1 MKRIDFIIMNIQASI
16 TRLWAMML
24 AIIMPLAFVSC
35 SDDDYVN
42 AIPDNVQLLMSL
54 NTVKV
59 SGVGNPLVLK
69 SLLHV
74 SKVSDTGLDLSE
86 RVFLFE
92 DAQGNLGLCAK
103 LDDSGKLAKTLE
115 HANVEVRKKRGFQFA
130 ALPSNWVIGFS
141 DKAALLM
148 GPVVPSA
155 QADMMTLMSRYL
167 AANEDEG
174 IKGSPVYDKLDSIDA
189 PMALVCQVK
198 ALPQQF
204 AALFTMGTP
213 KNANPADVMLA
224 AAMEVQNGRLLM
236 RGGTFSFKKPVNN
249 ALVDACAVY
258 RPIKGN
264 YARSM
269 SENDFIGLFL
279 NVDGKSFHRLVTQNR
294 GIAAM
299 LAGINSAIDMD
310 NILKSVDG
318 DLAILVPNATD
329 RQGFSLRMTAKLS
342 SAPWLADVGYWKQ
355 SVPKGGYIGD
365 WGENRFFYRSTDT
378 SYYFGVTSDMQYMS
392 GGSEEEALRSVKAS
406 ELPIPADLQKMIE
419 GQKLVMIVNLN
430 ALTVS
435 KAEVLPSL
443 LKPVF
448 GKLSSIVYIL
458 K

>member
-1 MKRIDFIIMNIQASI
+1 MNIQVSM
-16 TRLWAMML
+16 TRLWATML
-24 AIIMPLAFVSC
+24 AIIVSFAFASC

-42 AIPDNVQLLMSL
+42 AIPDDAQLLMSL
-54 NTVKV
+54 NTAKV
-59 SGVGNPLVLK
+59 SGAGNPLVLK

-92 DAQGNLGLCAK
+92 DAQGNLGICAR
-103 LDDSGKLAKTLE
+103 LGDSGKLAKTLE
-115 HANVEVRKKRGFQFA
+115 RANVDVRKKRDFQFA

-141 DKAALLM
+141 VKAALLM

-155 QADMMTLMSRYL
+155 QADMMMLMSRYL
-167 AANEDEG
+167 AAGEDEG
-174 IKGSPVYDKLDSIDA
+174 IKASPVYDKIDSIDA
-189 PMALVCQVK
+189 PMALVCQVN

-204 AALFTMGTP
+204 AVPFTIGAP
-213 KNANPADVMLA
+213 KNADHADVMLA
-224 AAMEVQNGRLLM
+224 AAMEIQNGRLLM
-236 RGGTFSFKKPVNN
+236 NGSTFSFKKPVNK
-249 ALVDACAVY
+249 ALVDARAVY

-264 YARSM
+264 YVKSM
-269 SENDFIGLFL
+269 SEDDFIGLFL

-294 GIAAM
+294 GIATM

-329 RQGFSLRMTAKLS
+329 GQDFSLRMAAKLS

-355 SVPKGGYIGD
+355 SVPKGGFIGD
-365 WGENRFFYRSTDT
+365 WGANRFFYRSADT

-392 GGSEEEALRSVKAS
+392 GGSEIEALRSVKAS
-406 ELPIPADLQKMIE
+406 EAPIPVDLQKMIV
-419 GQKLVMIVNLN
+419 GQKLVMIVNFN
-430 ALTVS
+430 ALS
-435 KAEVLPSL
+435 GGKAEALPSL

-448 GKLSSIVYIL
+448 GRLSSIVYTL